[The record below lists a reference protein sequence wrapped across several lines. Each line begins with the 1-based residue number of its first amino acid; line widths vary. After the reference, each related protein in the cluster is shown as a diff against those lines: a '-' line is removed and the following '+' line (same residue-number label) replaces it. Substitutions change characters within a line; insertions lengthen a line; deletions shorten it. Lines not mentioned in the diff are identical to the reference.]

1 MLTEAIA
8 LASYKVQNNQ
18 SDLVLRP
25 HQVMIFWLL
34 AVQNW
39 LNYHL
44 YTLRGLFKLSHDI
57 KAQSPQVCPKLLHNK
72 KGNSAEAI
80 RYLLKELHSSPRGE
94 EREGGGVELEGKSLS
109 SSRRIRPHGGNE
121 KKNPGFCA
129 VIFLGSIFPHL
140 DLGLATMIAPMTS
153 QIFLHFCNRIP
164 TTIPRSRSR

>member
-8 LASYKVQNNQ
+8 LASYKVQYNQ

-94 EREGGGVELEGKSLS
+94 EGKRERGEGWSWRASHFHQVDGSGRTEEMKKKSGVLCS
-109 SSRRIRPHGGNE
+109 N
-121 KKNPGFCA
+121 
-129 VIFLGSIFPHL
+129 IF
-140 DLGLATMIAPMTS
+140 GLNFSTS
-153 QIFLHFCNRIP
+153 
-164 TTIPRSRSR
+164 RSRSSYYDRSNDVANISPFLQPNSNNYTEI